1 MNILVFRYGLRAPH
15 ENRELALSE
24 LRSSHEYRNKR
35 IEIECVRRKR
45 VRAAEDALLG
55 KPRLKLAEAQSAL
68 DAAIQVVSKHRA
80 ETRKRATPA
89 EMLETLKAAREAQ
102 HAASKAFRSARQL
115 VQPRCADCRKKDLPT
130 PCEHATPEGIKLLAE
145 LDAAQDEAKEAIK
158 KFRKE
163 SGPYWGSYLLVD
175 KAADQSFSELA
186 LYDIDGKPND
196 PRFLRWTGEGTLGVQ
211 LQGGLSVEDALAGQD
226 TQLRIS
232 APPAACWDPSTGS
245 RRARSRQSRESEVWL
260 RQGSIGRAPIW
271 CKFGLHMQRPLP
283 PGAQIMW
290 AEAHCRRVGPHFDWY
305 LTLTLRVDDA
315 VALKPR
321 IIPTRDAVA
330 IDVGWRVFGE
340 GETYELRVAYWSDGS
355 NDAPVVIREKDIR
368 TPGFVIPP
376 RGELRLDTA
385 TLNQLVQHEGVRS
398 ERDVLLDGIRSRLL
412 AWLKQEHAAIP
423 DWLHEHCKTLHAW
436 RSKAKF
442 ASLTGRWGEW
452 LAEHP
457 DGDKWAYDA
466 LVAWRGQDRYLWAVE
481 SRWRDRA
488 LLRRRELYRLFG
500 VALARTYSTV
510 VLEEFDKREI
520 VKRPKTEEDGQ
531 SQPAS
536 SNRQLA
542 SVSELCECVA
552 EASKSRGRNV
562 VEVPCENSTRECPA
576 CGLIGDRRAAK
587 QVSISCSCGHV
598 WDQDDGAA
606 DTLLGRWR
614 ERPGDAKM
622 AGAPRKP
629 KILNGDGSVEN
640 RMQRAKRKGAEKA
653 LRKME
658 LSKTAT

>member
-1 MNILVFRYGLRAPH
+1 MNTLVYRYGLRAPH
-15 ENRELALSE
+15 ENRDLALSE
-24 LRSSHEYRNKR
+24 LRTAHEYRNKL
-35 IEIECVRRKR
+35 IEIECARRKR

-55 KPRLKLAEAQSAL
+55 KPRLKLAEAQVAL
-68 DAAIQVVSKHRA
+68 DAAIETVSKHRA
-80 ETRKRATPA
+80 GTRKRATPA
-89 EMLETLKAAREAQ
+89 EMLATLKTAREAQ
-102 HAASKAFRSARQL
+102 HAASKAFRLARQL

-130 PCEHATPEGIKLLAE
+130 PCEHATQEGVGLLAE
-145 LDAAQDEAKEAIK
+145 LDAAQDEAKEAVK

-163 SGPYWGSYLLVD
+163 EGPYWGSYLLAD
-175 KAADQSFSELA
+175 KAAGQSFSELT

-196 PRFLRWTGEGTLGVQ
+196 PRFVRWTGEGTLGVQ
-211 LQGGLSVEDALAGQD
+211 LQGGLSVEAALAGQD

-232 APPAACWDPSTGS
+232 APPVACWDPSTGS

-260 RQGSIGRAPIW
+260 RQGSVGRAPIW

-290 AEAHCRRVGPHFDWY
+290 AEVHCRRVGPHFDWY

-315 VALKPR
+315 VTLKPR

-355 NDAPVVIREKDIR
+355 NDAPVVIRERDIR
-368 TPGFVIPP
+368 VPGFVLPP

-385 TLNQLVQHEGVRS
+385 TLNQLVQPDGVRA
-398 ERDVLLDGIRSRLL
+398 ERDVLLDGIRARLVS
-412 AWLKQEHAAIP
+412 WLKQEHAAIP
-423 DWLHEHCKTLHAW
+423 DWLREHCKTLHAW

-457 DGDKWAYDA
+457 DGEKEAYDA

-510 VLEEFDKREI
+510 VLEKFDKREI
-520 VKRPKTEEDGQ
+520 AKRPKTEEDGQ
-531 SQPAS
+531 SQPAR

-542 SVSELCECVA
+542 AVSELCECVA
-552 EASKSRGRNV
+552 EASTSRGRTV
-562 VEVPCENSTRECPA
+562 VEVPCENSTRECPV
-576 CGLIGDRRAAK
+576 CGCVDERNAARR
-587 QVSISCSCGHV
+587 VTISCACGHV

-622 AGAPRKP
+622 AGAPLKP
-629 KILNGDGSVEN
+629 KILNGDGSVET
-640 RMQRAKRKGAEKA
+640 RMQRAKRKGAEKV

-658 LSKTAT
+658 RSKTGT